1 MSAIEL
7 QVEKKDDEKV
17 LELAKEGKVT
27 EEKIEKSLNYDE
39 LTEEEKKAVD
49 DFKVLVLMRILE
61 HNQLEKLVTYLQI

>member
-27 EEKIEKSLNYDE
+27 EEKIEKSLN
-39 LTEEEKKAVD
+39 
-49 DFKVLVLMRILE
+49 
-61 HNQLEKLVTYLQI
+61 